1 MQRGGNDKTKQIGMD
16 DTGDKFSVD
25 DVQKTPSTEWVVDI
39 GDRTLPNHPAITEVM
54 SLVAP
59 SSFR

>member
-1 MQRGGNDKTKQIGMD
+1 
-16 DTGDKFSVD
+16 
-25 DVQKTPSTEWVVDI
+25 VDI